1 MNLKSGE
8 PCLSVRPVGVAS
20 TADLVAVHPV
30 PLAVRLVQAAAD
42 PERPPIVAR
51 DCFDEK
57 VNVMLLGTS
66 YRVTEVVVH
75 LGWVDF
81 DLGCCTMQLVLA
93 AQQPGDNSRRLSYP
107 NRSIIL
113 HHLES

>member
-8 PCLSVRPVGVAS
+8 LYLAVRPVCVAAA
-20 TADLVAVHPV
+20 ADLVAVHPV

-42 PERPPIVAR
+42 PERPPVVAR
-51 DCFDEK
+51 DCCGGK

-81 DLGCCTMQLVLA
+81 DLGCCTIQLVLA
-93 AQQPGDNSRRLSYP
+93 AQQPGDNSPRLSHP
-107 NRSIIL
+107 NRSA
-113 HHLES
+113 